1 MSRSTVKVG
10 AARFGALGFL
20 AVALGCAALAAF
32 ALGNT
37 MRSSYSGSRVEPVVV
52 AKTELRAGQALTADL
67 FEVREWPSDAVPA
80 GSFPSIDLLLASAAG
95 ATPTVGLLAGEPLTS
110 GRLSSGK
117 DGTGIGALVHPSMRA
132 IAIEVDHASG
142 YTGLLYPG
150 AMVDVVATVRDPMG
164 RGPSSRIAVQNAR
177 VLSVGLDT
185 DVATRKVQRTDG
197 GLDQSADR
205 GTYVTLEVAPSEVE
219 VLAVARTEGRIDLVL
234 RNAGDDQ
241 LVDTTGATPDKFS
254 AFATPEVAIADAE
267 PEIAPEPEARK
278 PTVKRRDRHIQIV
291 ASDKPDVPAARGGHA
306 IEVQYAK

>member
-10 AARFGALGFL
+10 AARVGALGFL
-20 AVALGCAALAAF
+20 ALALGCAALAAF

-37 MRSSYSGSRVEPVVV
+37 MRSSYSGTRVEPVVV
-52 AKTELRAGQALTADL
+52 AKSELRAGQALTADL
-67 FEVREWPSDAVPA
+67 FEVRDWPADAVPEGSFTSVEVLLAAAA
-80 GSFPSIDLLLASAAG
+80 GS
-95 ATPTVGLLAGEPLTS
+95 TPTVGILAGEPLTS

-117 DGTGIGALVHPSMRA
+117 DGTGIGALVHPNMRA

-150 AMVDVVATVRDPMG
+150 AIVDVVATVRDPMG

-185 DVATRKVQRTDG
+185 DVATRKVQRTEG

-234 RNAGDDQ
+234 RNAGDDA
-241 LVDTTGATPDKFS
+241 LVDTPGATPDKFS
-254 AFATPEVAIADAE
+254 AFAVPEVVVADAE
-267 PEIAPEPEARK
+267 PELAPVAGRK

-291 ASDKPDVPAARGGHA
+291 ASDKSDVPASRSGA